1 MSVLPL
7 KPGNYRLLCFDL
19 DGTLL
24 TSHKEIL
31 PSSLEALDKAVK
43 AGYIIAFATGRP
55 PEGLLR
61 YAECFS
67 FSIRQCYAVCYNGSA
82 TVRLQDLSNV
92 VAHVMDGTQVKE
104 IGALAHVCHT
114 AIHGYCSEKGL
125 LLEEENPHAL
135 KEGRHSGV
143 PHRLM
148 DTQTLDDEVHFY
160 KCIATG
166 EAENLDALRAS
177 LPQSLLEKVS
187 VMRSERNYL
196 EFIAGKC
203 TKGSA
208 LTELAASLGIPMER
222 TMAFGDAENDQAMLK
237 MAGCGVCMGNGTEAT
252 KALADV
258 VTGTNDEGGIA
269 AIVSQLV

>member
-166 EAENLDALRAS
+166 EAENLDAVSICTYNATHAECTIYAL
-177 LPQSLLEKVS
+177 QKGVNVLLEKPMCVTIEEAEAICKAEKES
-187 VMRSERNYL
+187 GT
-196 EFIAGKC
+196 GK
-203 TKGSA
+203 TAPKKA
-208 LTELAASLGIPMER
+208 TAKKTAAKKTPAKK
-222 TMAFGDAENDQAMLK
+222 TNAKKAAAKKTAE
-237 MAGCGVCMGNGTEAT
+237 
-252 KALADV
+252 
-258 VTGTNDEGGIA
+258 A
-269 AIVSQLV
+269 AE